1 MARNGSETDISR
13 RNMIAVTMTVTASLY
28 VSRAGAQTAKISQA
42 QAGYRPR
49 ANDGQSCGV
58 CVHFLPPRSCGIVDG
73 DISPQGWCSLF
84 SGN

>member
-1 MARNGSETDISR
+1 MSRNSSETDISR
-13 RNMIAVTMTVTASLY
+13 RNMVAVTVTMAASLC
-28 VSRAGAQTAKISQA
+28 VSRAGAQTAKISQT

-49 ANDGQSCGV
+49 PIDRQSCGV
-58 CVHFLPPRSCGIVDG
+58 CVHFLSPASCGLVDG